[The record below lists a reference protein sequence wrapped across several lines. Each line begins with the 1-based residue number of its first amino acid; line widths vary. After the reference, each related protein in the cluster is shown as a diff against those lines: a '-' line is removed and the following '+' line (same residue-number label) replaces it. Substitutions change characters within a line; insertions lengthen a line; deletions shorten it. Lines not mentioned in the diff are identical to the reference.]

1 MSKFFALTV
10 ILAIASIASV
20 GVLGVNFD
28 MITQALGAFSFEDST
43 IELLGC
49 DCFDK
54 DGNSIDCNDANVVVT
69 DDPLCPQQP
78 SSTP

>member
-1 MSKFFALTV
+1 MNKFLFFTIMLTF
-10 ILAIASIASV
+10 ASITSV

-49 DCFDK
+49 DCFDAA
-54 DGNSIDCNDANVVVT
+54 GNMVDCNDVNLVVT

-78 SSTP
+78 SSNP